1 MKSIKESLLASLN
14 EVRKSD
20 EPAIG
25 DIAYDYYNDPWVI
38 IDFCKV
44 NETPYLKKLMRDYDT
59 GSFYDDYSAGAYDGE
74 AYAVA
79 AHNKDDKRDT
89 ALWLWGPEGLWSEKR

>member
-1 MKSIKESLLASLN
+1 MKSIKEHMLN

-25 DIAYDYYNDPWVI
+25 NIAYDYYNDPWVI

-59 GSFYDDYSAGAYDGE
+59 GTFYDEWNDGLYDGE

-89 ALWLWGPEGLWSEKR
+89 ALWVWGPEGLWPEKR